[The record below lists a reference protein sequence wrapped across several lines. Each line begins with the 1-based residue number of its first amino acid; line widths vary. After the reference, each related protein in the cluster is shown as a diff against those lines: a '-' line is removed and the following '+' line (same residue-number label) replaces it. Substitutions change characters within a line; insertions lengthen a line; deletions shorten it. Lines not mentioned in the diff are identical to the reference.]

1 MTPVALAVG
10 SPHGPQTTTTQYV
23 ILTRSSVSLTL
34 SLTLLTKLAA
44 HSADAAQPA
53 KVPVVRQTST
63 RQGPDVNE
71 HEHELAM
78 RVCTT
83 IAEIQQSGE
92 SWLKVSKN
100 TFKTIA

>member
-63 RQGPDVNE
+63 RQRPDVN
-71 HEHELAM
+71 EHELAM

-100 TFKTIA
+100 TFKTI